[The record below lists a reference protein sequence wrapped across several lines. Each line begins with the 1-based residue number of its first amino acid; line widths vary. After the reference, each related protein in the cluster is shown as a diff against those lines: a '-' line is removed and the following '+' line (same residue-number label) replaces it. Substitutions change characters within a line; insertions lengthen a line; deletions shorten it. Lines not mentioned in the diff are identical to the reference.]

1 MTSSIQS
8 FTLGDFAQLSYHN
21 PIDLTVTSNM
31 TPIHT
36 CFDTLS
42 SGDQIFLFATSDSL
56 VCPITIYIKEKDGT
70 TLNIWKKR
78 VVRKEGNSPEILF
91 NGSLLC
97 AGSSMYIMKDEVNA
111 SIITVFGY
119 IRRNEIDQTSVT
131 TTTTTPFSTMCIV
144 SSAAAKTLIHTNNSD
159 KKHLIHLNA
168 DSANSLTNYMSS
180 LRVLSSIY
188 KQTGRFMYNH
198 DIDIGLSV
206 GYFKLWEEE
215 LSSSKGLNDSST
227 QIKLDDVLSITTPL
241 GVPEY
246 IKVDH
251 ISINFFGSGGAVNE
265 GSYNTLSAINFA
277 LPENVPTVD
286 TNDPQIGVKKV
297 FSTHM
302 PSNFEI
308 ETNSLTIEEVVVE
321 SGVSYSGSN
330 YWTDTADGNKVY
342 QIRESYR
349 DGGYV
354 VFKKNNAYAH
364 SGSTHEVIPAIYEIQ
379 TSYFV
384 PSTDRLIVQLI
395 SSTVTLSD
403 GSTKSYPFPVTDV
416 NIGFLNMTSTKYN
429 NSGVDGNAVFIH
441 DLESQNLDSGAYS
454 YIMLPWDV
462 ARKRVVHPLTTLNI
476 EEPYPALANT
486 IHSVP
491 NDILQLTDPY
501 LTIGSRPYQKLLKVT
516 DIYKIEGV
524 GGFDILDSIGLG
536 TDTERRILLAN
547 SIFSGSIKIEQYG
560 IDNIALTTSEKVGL
574 VQGMLLNIA
583 FEKSYQLKRG
593 YDVTH
598 NSYGSVSEILPA
610 STNGTFEILSN
621 AEHTFLKTP
630 VNKAGGRTTRVLQNV
645 CLDPKSSIYIDGV
658 ESTGTNTT
666 NYSGYIIEVNNS

>member
-8 FTLGDFAQLSYHN
+8 FTLGDFAQLSYKN
-21 PIDLTVTSNM
+21 PIDLTIGSTL
-31 TPIHT
+31 TAIHT
-36 CFDTLS
+36 CFESVS
-42 SGDQIFLFATSDSL
+42 SSDQIFMFATSDSL
-56 VCPITIYIKEKDGT
+56 VCPITIYIKEKDQT
-70 TLNIWKKR
+70 TLQVWKKR
-78 VVRKEGNSPEILF
+78 TVRKEGNSPEILF

-97 AGSSMYIMKDEVNA
+97 SGASMYVCKDEVNS
-111 SIITVFGY
+111 SIVTVFGY
-119 IRRNEIDQTSVT
+119 VRRNEIDQTSVT
-131 TTTTTPFSTMCIV
+131 TTSTSSFSTSCIV
-144 SSAAAKTLIHTNNSD
+144 SSGTTKTLIHTNNSD

-168 DSANSLTNYMSS
+168 DSSNSLTNYMSS

-188 KQTGRFMYNH
+188 KNTGRFMYNH
-198 DIDIGLSV
+198 GIDVGLSV
-206 GYFKLWEEE
+206 GYYKLWEE
-215 LSSSKGLNDSST
+215 SDINNKGLNDYST
-227 QIKLDDVLSITTPL
+227 QIALDDVLSVTTPL

-251 ISINFFGSGGAVNE
+251 ISINFFPSGSAINE
-265 GSYNTLSAINFA
+265 GSYNTLSAINFS

-297 FSTHM
+297 FSSHM

-308 ETNSLTIEEVVVE
+308 ETNSLTIEEVVVQ
-321 SGVSYSGSN
+321 SGVSYTGSN
-330 YWTDTADGNKVY
+330 YWTDTSDGNKVY
-342 QIRESYR
+342 QIRDVYR

-384 PSTDRLIVQLI
+384 PGTDRLIVQFV
-395 SSTVTLSD
+395 SSSVTLAD
-403 GSTKSYPFPVTDV
+403 GSSKSYPNPVTDTGV
-416 NIGFLNMTSTKYN
+416 GFLNMTSTKYN
-429 NSGVDGNAVFIH
+429 NSGVDGNTIFIH
-441 DLESQNLDSGAYS
+441 DLESQNLDGGVYS

-476 EEPYPALANT
+476 EEPYPSLANT

-524 GGFDILDSIGLG
+524 GGFEILDSIASADDAG
-536 TDTERRILLAN
+536 RRTLLAN
-547 SIFSGSIKIEQYG
+547 SIFSGSIKIEQFG
-560 IDNIALTTSEKVGL
+560 IDNVALATADKVSL

-598 NSYGSVSEILPA
+598 NSYGSVSEILPS
-610 STNGTFEILSN
+610 STNGVFEILSN

-630 VNKAGGRTTRVLQNV
+630 VNKSGGRTTRVLQNV
-645 CLDPKSSIYIDGV
+645 CLDPKSSIYIDAV

>member
-560 IDNIALTTSEKVGL
+560 IDNIALPTSEKVGL